1 MKSVLQ
7 DRPLLY
13 HHLEWVLMHPRFGL
27 LMLALIAISFT
38 HNQMLAATLFV
49 VFSIELLMRVAIMR
63 HKIRTNPYRS
73 SLNSKMD
80 ALFLIL
86 DFIGIASL
94 LITVLNIPLD
104 AESAAAA
111 RLLRAF
117 YLMRTLRAFR
127 YIDLQSTMYS
137 PTYGMFISLVI
148 LLSFF
153 AQDTML
159 WVVIIFFSVELAVR
173 AIIMRHMDFESKR
186 ERRGEW
192 GFWWVDLVATLVMIP
207 ALAVI
212 PHGSALR
219 ALRLIR
225 LLRPWSIIL
234 RNLRDVVR
242 EGQFMQEV
250 NLIVLLLGVL
260 AIAGGVSGHF
270 MLPPFD
276 YTQDGVIS
284 DIDNTLFAQI
294 WFSFRLFTDPGNAI
308 MYPPSA
314 SMAVASVVAVIMGVF
329 IFAFFIGIGA
339 QVVSGLMLKLRNER
353 LNITNHMVMLGWS
366 ETAPYIIEKLRT
378 ISERHFSRL
387 KLVMLGESEQAPAGL
402 SQHRWVS
409 YRWGDMQHVAALK
422 RVNLGHARQ
431 AIINVP
437 DDVPSSVQLSHSIF
451 SLLAIRKV
459 NPDIYLNYASPT
471 LAKPQL
477 DSHHHILQI
486 GWDNKGEYNKPTVV
500 MSHAEVGAN
509 MMRNI
514 LVYQDFDQVLERLM
528 IPGRTEESALQIS
541 EWVGEVSIQDGRA
554 LLGNPKDDRQIDV
567 FRLATCLLT
576 RGITLLALCDEDGHA
591 VPLYGLA
598 GHPPFTTASVLA
610 LAIHPRDVHGEMTYM
625 YARKDSE
632 AVSRQSAD
640 THTPILISELT
651 RSIKRSTTLK
661 LVITGWVGALPLLL
675 KMLLRDYEHIDVRII
690 DDITRDEHID
700 RIVYLRRRIG
710 EMPGALER
718 ITLDFVR
725 WDFTDMNMLGEF
737 VKGADR
743 ILLSQPQHLKS
754 KAYLAITSVL
764 AHMITVVRELGET
777 PQIFPILQNREQAR
791 LLQEELDRFE
801 IPTEVHVTVPDEFY
815 GTYIAHTSF
824 YMYASESPEAYELQ
838 RTLRH
843 TIDTLMADVGDGD
856 DMDIQTLQVTAELPD
871 DAEKLFAALLEE
883 GYVWIGYRLRHSFEW
898 SDSLQNG
905 IRKLFPREQD
915 FTCLRQHQII
925 INPFGNPMSRHSWLE
940 NREDIAELI
949 VIRNDNDLKIE
960 PEALIHEGGNL
971 IRPKKGKK
979 K

>member
-1 MKSVLQ
+1 
-7 DRPLLY
+7 
-13 HHLEWVLMHPRFGL
+13 
-27 LMLALIAISFT
+27 
-38 HNQMLAATLFV
+38 
-49 VFSIELLMRVAIMR
+49 
-63 HKIRTNPYRS
+63 
-73 SLNSKMD
+73 MD

-94 LITVLNIPLD
+94 LITALNIPLD

-173 AIIMRHMDFESKR
+173 AIIMRHMDFESKG
-186 ERRGEW
+186 ERRSEW
-192 GFWWVDLVATLVMIP
+192 AFWWIDLIATIVMIP

-234 RNLRDVVR
+234 RNLKDVVR

-260 AIAGGVSGHF
+260 AIAGGVAGHF

-276 YTQDGVIS
+276 YTQDGVIT
-284 DIDNTLFAQI
+284 DLDNTLFAQI
-294 WFSFRLFTDPGNAI
+294 WFAFRLFTDPGNSVL
-308 MYPPSA
+308 YPPNT
-314 SMAVASVVAVIMGVF
+314 SMAIVSVTAVIIGVF

-353 LNITNHMVMLGWS
+353 LNITTHMVMLGWS
-366 ETAPYIIEKLRT
+366 ETAPYIIDKLRT

-387 KLVMLGESEQAPAGL
+387 KLVMLGVGEHAPEGL
-402 SQHRWVS
+402 SKHPWVS
-409 YRWGDMQHVAALK
+409 YRWGDMQHVDALN

-437 DDVPSSVQLSHSIF
+437 DDVPTSMQLSHSIF

-471 LAKPQL
+471 LSKPQL
-477 DSHHHILQI
+477 ASHHHILQI
-486 GWDNKGEYNKPTVV
+486 GWDNTGEYNKPTVV

-541 EWVGEVSIQDGRA
+541 EWVGEFTIQNGRA
-554 LLGNPKDDRQIDV
+554 VLGNPKNDRKIDV
-567 FRLATCLLT
+567 YTLAYCLLT
-576 RGITLLALCDEDGHA
+576 RGITLIALCDENGHA
-591 VPLYGLA
+591 VPLYSLT
-598 GHPPFTTASVLA
+598 GHPSFTTASVLA
-610 LAIHPRDVHGEMTYM
+610 LAIHPRDIHGEMTYM
-625 YARKDSE
+625 FSRKGSE
-632 AVSRQSAD
+632 TSAVDSAD
-640 THTPILISELT
+640 THTPLRVRELT
-651 RSIKRSTTLK
+651 RSIKRNTTLK

-675 KMLLRDYEHIDVRII
+675 KMLLRDYEHIEVRII

-710 EMPGALER
+710 EMDGAPGR
-718 ITLDFVR
+718 ISLDFVR
-725 WDFTDMNMLGEF
+725 WDFT
-737 VKGADR
+737 
-743 ILLSQPQHLKS
+743 
-754 KAYLAITSVL
+754 
-764 AHMITVVRELGET
+764 
-777 PQIFPILQNREQAR
+777 
-791 LLQEELDRFE
+791 
-801 IPTEVHVTVPDEFY
+801 
-815 GTYIAHTSF
+815 
-824 YMYASESPEAYELQ
+824 
-838 RTLRH
+838 
-843 TIDTLMADVGDGD
+843 
-856 DMDIQTLQVTAELPD
+856 
-871 DAEKLFAALLEE
+871 
-883 GYVWIGYRLRHSFEW
+883 
-898 SDSLQNG
+898 
-905 IRKLFPREQD
+905 
-915 FTCLRQHQII
+915 
-925 INPFGNPMSRHSWLE
+925 
-940 NREDIAELI
+940 
-949 VIRNDNDLKIE
+949 
-960 PEALIHEGGNL
+960 
-971 IRPKKGKK
+971 
-979 K
+979 